1 MAVSLAEARKHAIYL
16 LIIFIHTLFI
26 IYFVV
31 AGILCAYITELNI
44 PNRTPI
50 LISRFSILSLSI
62 SDFRLFEETMCVRT
76 KNSEQMAVTQK
87 DLEKAKVAIHF
98 LSSLSEQ
105 SVIVARPS
113 QSREPS
119 VSETQAVVKVIKPLL
134 LYDKEPTI

>member
-1 MAVSLAEARKHAIYL
+1 M
-16 LIIFIHTLFI
+16 
-26 IYFVV
+26 
-31 AGILCAYITELNI
+31 
-44 PNRTPI
+44 
-50 LISRFSILSLSI
+50 SLSI
-62 SDFRLFEETMCVRT
+62 SDFRLFEETTCVRT
-76 KNSEQMAVTQK
+76 EQRTENSEQMAVTQK